1 MHYLLPFII
10 AGITTGAIYGMAATG
25 LVLTYKTSGIFNFA
39 HGSAAAVA
47 VFVFYYLRTEHNWP
61 WPAAAVISVL
71 LLGPAMGLLLALVA
85 RLLEQAGH
93 VLKIAATVGIL
104 TAVLAIGNIWY
115 GSATTSFPDFLPTST
130 VRIFGLYVGW
140 NQIIEI
146 IISLIACGG
155 LYCFFRYMRLG
166 MAMRAVVDDPALLA
180 TTAQSPAAVRRWAWI
195 IGSTFAAL
203 SGILIAPG
211 LGLDGVVLTELI
223 IQAFGA
229 AAIGYFSSLPLTYVG
244 GLVVGIAGSIATKY
258 VADVPSLA
266 GLPVSLPFIILFLV
280 LIVTPRKRLAV
291 HRYVPNIQLGRAYY
305 APMRVRVAFGILA
318 IVFLSLL
325 PSFVGTNLALY
336 SSALADVILL
346 LSLGLLVKVSGQVS
360 LCQYAFAAVGA
371 AAMGHFMAGA
381 HIPWLLSLVLATIIV
396 VPVGAIIAIPAI
408 RLSGVFL
415 ALATL
420 GFGFVLQQMFY
431 TMGFMFGPTASGIAV
446 PRPDVRIGPLDLS
459 SDAGMYYVTL
469 VFVVLSAIA
478 TVAMMRGRLGRMLG
492 AMSDSPVA
500 LETLGAN
507 ANVSR
512 VLVFCISSA
521 MAAVAGIL
529 TASQLN
535 FATGSEFDPFASLV
549 LVALIVIVPFG
560 APWYAVVA
568 AFGLA
573 VLPGYIN
580 SGNITDYLN
589 ILFGV
594 SAVLAPVTLARH
606 PGAPKAVRRLAE
618 RLDGWMARVR
628 LRPAAG
634 HAAASVLTV
643 GDSAGPRSVV
653 LPPDARRTAAG
664 IEVKD
669 LTVTYGGLAAVR
681 DLSINAP
688 AGVITGLIGPNG
700 AGKTTTFNAI
710 CGLAHPSRGRILAQG
725 RDVSRLGPSA
735 RARRGV
741 GRTFQRVQLFESVT
755 VRENIELGSESKF
768 AGGSPL
774 SQLYGRRM
782 ERMAIESAAAEAIEL
797 TGVGGLAH
805 KMVGELTT
813 GQRRLVELARV
824 LAGRFDMIL
833 LDEPSAGLDRF
844 ETREFGHTLQRIVS
858 ERGIGMLV
866 VEHDMSLI
874 RQVCD
879 HVWVL
884 DFGELIF
891 DGSVTQ
897 MLASEVVKA
906 AYLGAD
912 DEVVPVDHQPAPQVT
927 GSERERSSS

>member
-1 MHYLLPFII
+1 
-10 AGITTGAIYGMAATG
+10 
-25 LVLTYKTSGIFNFA
+25 
-39 HGSAAAVA
+39 
-47 VFVFYYLRTEHNWP
+47 
-61 WPAAAVISVL
+61 
-71 LLGPAMGLLLALVA
+71 
-85 RLLEQAGH
+85 
-93 VLKIAATVGIL
+93 VLKVAATVGIVS
-104 TAVLAIGNIWY
+104 AVLAIGDIWY
-115 GSATTSFPDFLPTST
+115 GSSAASFPNFLPTST

-140 NQIIEI
+140 DQIIEI
-146 IISLIACGG
+146 IISLVASGG
-155 LYCFFRYMRLG
+155 LYCFFRYVRLG

-180 TTAQSPAAVRRWAWI
+180 TTAQNPAAVRRWAWI

-203 SGILIAPG
+203 SGVLIAPG
-211 LGLDGVVLTELI
+211 LGLDGTVLTELI

-229 AAIGYFSSLPLTYVG
+229 AAIGYFSSMPLTYVG
-244 GLVVGIAGSIATKY
+244 GLVVGIAGSLSTKY

-266 GLPVSLPFIILFLV
+266 GLPVSLPFIILFIV
-280 LIVTPRKRLAV
+280 LIVTPRARLAV
-291 HRYVPNIQLGRAYY
+291 NRYVPNIRLGRAWY
-305 APMRVRVAFGILA
+305 APARSRIAFGVLVV
-318 IVFLSLL
+318 VFLCFI
-325 PSFVGTNLALY
+325 PGFVGTNLALY
-336 SSALADVILL
+336 SGGLADVVLL

-371 AAMGHFMAGA
+371 AAMGHFTTDM
-381 HIPWLLSLVLATIIV
+381 HIPWLLALVLATIIV
-396 VPVGAIIAIPAI
+396 IPVGAIIAIPAI

-420 GFGFVLQQMFY
+420 GFGFLLQQMFY
-431 TMGFMFGPTASGIAV
+431 TMGFMFGPTSSGLAV
-446 PRPDVRIGPLDLS
+446 PRPDVRIGSLNLG
-459 SDAGMYYVTL
+459 SDTGMYYVTL
-469 VFVVLSAIA
+469 VFVVLAALA
-478 TVAMMRGRLGRMLG
+478 TVAMMRSRLGRLLG

-535 FATGSEFDPFASLV
+535 FATGSEYDPFQSLV

-568 AFGLA
+568 AFGLG

-580 SGNITDYLN
+580 SGHITDYLN

-594 SAVLAPVTLARH
+594 SAVLAPITLARH
-606 PGAPKAVRRLAE
+606 PGAPQAIRRLAE
-618 RLDGWMARVR
+618 RLDRWMARVR
-628 LRPAAG
+628 FRPAAALPG
-634 HAAASVLTV
+634 AGAPAPAS
-643 GDSAGPRSVV
+643 DRARPRS
-653 LPPDARRTAAG
+653 PGRAPDARQVAAG
-664 IEVKD
+664 IEIRD

-681 DLSINAP
+681 DLSISAP
-688 AGVITGLIGPNG
+688 AGAITGLIGPNG
-700 AGKTTTFNAI
+700 AGKTTTFNAV
-710 CGLAHPSRGRILAQG
+710 CGLVRPSQGKVLLQG
-725 RDVSRLGPSA
+725 RDVSRMGPSA
-735 RARRGV
+735 RAGRGI

-755 VRENIELGSESKF
+755 VRENIALGSESRF
-768 AGGSPL
+768 AGAAPL
-774 SQLYGRRM
+774 SQLLGRRS
-782 ERMAIESAAAEAIEL
+782 ERLAIEAAVAEAIEL
-797 TGVGGLAH
+797 TGLGGLAD
-805 KMVGELTT
+805 KMISGLST

-824 LAGRFDMIL
+824 LAGQFDMIL

-844 ETREFGHTLQRIVS
+844 ETQEFGRTLKRVVA
-858 ERGIGMLV
+858 ERRVGMLI
-866 VEHDMSLI
+866 VEHDMSLV

-897 MLASEVVKA
+897 MLASEAVKA

-912 DEVVPVDHQPAPQVT
+912 DEAASQVT
-927 GSERERSSS
+927 QTEKEGSIP